1 MANLDPTYA
10 EIQEITAD
18 LKRCAK
24 IRNEKEKEHNK
35 VSMDNL
41 HDSRSELDAIVRAV
55 ATYYKSDYISQRAK
69 LLAHVAAVDA
79 DNKRMV
85 EQLVRYKQQSETHR
99 ENALKYGRESAE
111 WKRRFIEL
119 VEQQQAVAA
128 ERPEGG
134 FGTEDPPEGYFDDE

>member
-1 MANLDPTYA
+1 MAKLDPTYA
-10 EIQEITAD
+10 EIREITAD

-24 IRNEKEKEHNK
+24 IRNEKEKQDNK

-55 ATYYKSDYISQRAK
+55 ATYYKSDYITQRAK
-69 LLAHVAAVDA
+69 LLAYVAAVDA

-85 EQLVRYKQQSETHR
+85 EQLVTYKQQSETHR
-99 ENALKYGRESAE
+99 ENALRYGRESAE

-134 FGTEDPPEGYFDDE
+134 FGTEDAPEGYFDDE